1 MVGEAG
7 AATSAAALVDFNEM
21 PKVNRFYGGNAGRKI
36 CIEYLGAPWM
46 LKYPASTA
54 QLAGRVA
61 SYTSSP
67 VSEYIGSHV
76 YGLLGIPVH
85 DTVLGFRD
93 GKVVV
98 ACRDFTYPDKTLLEF
113 RMLRN
118 SISDDSASFSNRP
131 SDGSNVTL
139 SDVLESISQLDD
151 VYDSEKVRERFWD
164 MFVTDAFIGN
174 KDRNNGNWGLL
185 ARNGAIEGL
194 APVYDNGNCL
204 FNKHT
209 PTLNAERLA
218 DSALLAQD
226 AIGTLT
232 TVYTADDGRHIK
244 PLDYIAEGLDSACNA
259 AVARFAAR
267 LDPEEVFAF
276 VDSVPCTALNLTV
289 LPPETKEHMKAV
301 FEERWEKCL
310 RPAAER
316 VRG

>member
-131 SDGSNVTL
+131 SDGSTVTL

-194 APVYDNGNCL
+194 APVYDERELLLGPVL
-204 FNKHT
+204 LRER
-209 PTLNAERLA
+209 PPLWRDLLERRERLLHGA
-218 DSALLAQD
+218 ISSMEQAKTPVDGNQLALYRRELSYVRQ
-226 AIGTLT
+226 
-232 TVYTADDGRHIK
+232 
-244 PLDYIAEGLDSACNA
+244 
-259 AVARFAAR
+259 
-267 LDPEEVFAF
+267 
-276 VDSVPCTALNLTV
+276 AL
-289 LPPETKEHMKAV
+289 
-301 FEERWEKCL
+301 EKFH
-310 RPAAER
+310 
-316 VRG
+316 